1 VSVTLC
7 LSACAAFTPRA
18 EGQTRMQAVER
29 LYSSAAYEDA
39 LAALDTVDVA
49 GDGERIESAEYR
61 ILCLLGMGE
70 RERAEAAIEKLVTS
84 HPDYRPSPARFSPGR
99 QEQFNAIRR
108 QVLVRIFEASAEEAT
123 MPRISLIGELMGRHF
138 NDVTRVADVYQPH
151 PVLEGIETMRWL
163 PTGSGLQTVYFVTG
177 AKVNIHGRWLLKAN
191 VLTRLTD
198 TGLKARFTPS
208 IALDYARE
216 F

>member
-18 EGQTRMQAVER
+18 EGQTHMQAVER
-29 LYSSAAYEDA
+29 LYSSAPYEDA

-49 GDGERIESAEYR
+49 GDGERIESVDYR

-70 RERAEAAIEKLVTS
+70 RERAEAV
-84 HPDYRPSPARFSPGR
+84 
-99 QEQFNAIRR
+99 
-108 QVLVRIFEASAEEAT
+108 
-123 MPRISLIGELMGRHF
+123 
-138 NDVTRVADVYQPH
+138 
-151 PVLEGIETMRWL
+151 IETMRWL
-163 PTGSGLQTVYFVTG
+163 PTGGGLQTVYFVTG

-198 TGLKARFTPS
+198 TGLQAKFTPS
-208 IALDYARE
+208 IALDDARE